1 MQLGSSNELRFQSIG
16 SLEYPVVSF
25 SEVDVDVDVDV
36 DTRLTCVCIL
46 TPSR

>member
-25 SEVDVDVDVDV
+25 SEVDVDVDVD
-36 DTRLTCVCIL
+36 TRLTCVCIL